1 MKLPVT
7 RRGFLQLGA
16 GSIAGLA
23 LAGGVPSA
31 LGGLDDLLAPLPPR
45 VPGGPEY
52 WKAGICSLCPAA
64 CGLRVRLIGDRAV
77 HIQGNSLHPV
87 NQGGLCPKGV
97 AGLQASYHPDRLRR
111 PVRNFGTREK
121 PEWKAISWDEAMA
134 LMTARLREL
143 RNSGRAHTVAVL
155 DRRRRDLRG
164 RLFREF
170 LHAYGSANYL
180 RLSSGTDALQTA
192 AFLQQG
198 VSQLPAYDLENSR
211 YVLSFGVDLLEGWS
225 SPVSIMHAFG
235 RWRDADS
242 GRSTKFVQLE
252 SRLSPTAAQADEW
265 VALRPGTEA
274 ALALGIAYVL
284 ITERLFDADFVREH
298 TFGFEDWP
306 DAGGKTRMGFRTLV
320 LGEYGLNRVAEITG
334 IAPEVILRVAREF
347 ARHRPAIAIGDAQN
361 SRLAGDPYAAM
372 AVHSLNALVGSIDVP
387 GGVLI
392 PPEEE
397 PLSGKP
403 APSRPAIDSA
413 AAAHPCSGHDLSAL
427 AASIASRQPYGL
439 EMLILHEV
447 DPLFTEPA
455 RDAFARA
462 FQAVPFIVSFSTFA
476 NESSAAADLVLPA
489 ATGLERWQD
498 GAAPDSFAYRVQAVA
513 APVIKP
519 RYDSRDPAD
528 TMLALA
534 AALGGE
540 VAAALPHADF
550 QHYLRREADRIF
562 SAETGAVFA
571 PAVEQAWDRLL
582 QASGWWSPTFSTADE
597 LWAQMQEKG
606 GWWEPTYYF
615 GEWQRVCRTP
625 SGRFEFYS
633 QALRGWADS
642 HPTFA
647 RANGLA
653 PGDDV
658 LCLPH
663 QRRLPE
669 ASPDYPLLLIPVEV
683 LPFVGAEGAHLPYLQ
698 QIAGEHLYA
707 NWESWLEINPQTAA
721 RLGVANGDKVWV
733 QSHRGRVPATARLY
747 GGVRPGVV
755 HLPLGLGQSHGP
767 DWACRGANP
776 LAIVEAVPEPVA
788 GIARTADTFVRI
800 YRS

>member
-1 MKLPVT
+1 V
-7 RRGFLQLGA
+7 GA

-31 LGGLDDLLAPLPPR
+31 LGELDDFFAPPPQR
-45 VPGGPEY
+45 VPGGPEQ
-52 WKAGICSLCPAA
+52 WKTGLCSLCPAA

-77 HIQGNSLHPV
+77 HIQGNSLHPI
-87 NQGGLCPKGV
+87 NQGGLCPKGI
-97 AGLQASYHPDRLRR
+97 AGLQALYHPDRLRR
-111 PVRNFGTREK
+111 PARNIGTREK

-134 LMTARLREL
+134 LMTARLRDL
-143 RNSGRAHTVAVL
+143 RGSGRAHTVAVL

-170 LHAYGSANYL
+170 LRAYGSANYL
-180 RLSSGTDALQTA
+180 RLSSGSDALQTA
-192 AFLQQG
+192 VFLQQG
-198 VSQLPAYDLENSR
+198 ISQLPAYDLENSR

-225 SPVSIMHAFG
+225 SPVSIMRAFG
-235 RWRDADS
+235 RWRDPDS
-242 GRSTKFVQLE
+242 GRSTKFVQAE
-252 SRLSPTAAQADEW
+252 SRLSPTAAHADEW
-265 VALRPGTEA
+265 LALRPGTEA
-274 ALALGIAYVL
+274 TLALGIAYVL

-298 TFGFEDWP
+298 TFGFEDWK
-306 DAGGKTRMGFRTLV
+306 DAAGNTRMGFRTLV
-320 LGEYGLNRVAEITG
+320 LGEYGLNRVAETTG
-334 IAPEVILRVAREF
+334 LAPEVILRVAREF

-361 SRLAGDPYAAM
+361 SRLAGDPYGAM

-387 GGVLI
+387 GGVLV
-392 PPEEE
+392 PPDEKPE
-397 PLSGKP
+397 SGKP
-403 APSRPAIDSA
+403 APSHPAIDST
-413 AAAHPCSGHDLSAL
+413 AAAHPLSGYDLSAL

-455 RDAFARA
+455 RDAFQRA

-476 NESSAAADLVLPA
+476 NESSAAAGS
-489 ATGLERWQD
+489 TRS
-498 GAAPDSFAYRVQAVA
+498 APDSFAYRVEAVA
-513 APVIKP
+513 APVVKP

-528 TMLALA
+528 VVLAIA

-550 QHYLRREADRIF
+550 QQYLRREVDGIF
-562 SAETGAVFA
+562 AAETGAVFA

-582 QASGWWSPTFSTADE
+582 QASGWWAPTFSTADE

-625 SGRFEFYS
+625 SGRFEFFS
-633 QALRGWADS
+633 QSLRDWADS
-642 HPTFA
+642 HPAFA
-647 RANGLA
+647 PANGLA
-653 PGDDV
+653 PGNDV

-663 QRRLPE
+663 QRKLPE
-669 ASPDYPLLLIPVEV
+669 ASADYPLLLIPVEV

-707 NWESWLEINPQTAA
+707 HWESWLEVNPQTAA
-721 RLGVANGDKVWV
+721 RLGIANGDKIWV
-733 QSHRGRVPATARLY
+733 ESRRGRVPATARLY
-747 GGVRPGVV
+747 GGARPGVV
-755 HLPLGLGQSHGP
+755 HLPLGLGQSQGP
-767 DWACRGANP
+767 DWARRGANP
-776 LAIVEAVPEPVA
+776 LAIVEALPEPVA
-788 GIARTADTFVRI
+788 GIARTGDTFVRI